1 MYLFIAI
8 HELVEENPVIK
19 LEDHIST
26 KCLSCQPSERVEE
39 NLNSM
44 TTSNSSYE
52 LFGKLSAAMKSKS
65 AEVKEKLI
73 EYIVNPT
80 GSNGQATERHVK
92 SSDKV
97 SKRYRNMAPVF
108 SIDDDDA
115 GKFRS
120 SALCSIYNMTSFS
133 HLLRSSCCN

>member
-1 MYLFIAI
+1 
-8 HELVEENPVIK
+8 VEENPIIEF
-19 LEDHIST
+19 EDHNPQTCLACRPIVST
-26 KCLSCQPSERVEE
+26 EE
-39 NLNSM
+39 NLNTM

-65 AEVKEKLI
+65 AEVKEKLFD
-73 EYIVNPT
+73 YIVNPT
-80 GSNGQATERHVK
+80 GSTGPAAERHVR

-115 GKFRS
+115 GMIFNLNWAHTKVMFVL
-120 SALCSIYNMTSFS
+120 ATYYDPPIV
-133 HLLRSSCCN
+133 LRNCNERAR

>member
-1 MYLFIAI
+1 
-8 HELVEENPVIK
+8 
-19 LEDHIST
+19 
-26 KCLSCQPSERVEE
+26 
-39 NLNSM
+39 
-44 TTSNSSYE
+44 
-52 LFGKLSAAMKSKS
+52 MKSKS

-115 GKFRS
+115 GNCC
-120 SALCSIYNMTSFS
+120 LHNQCSIHGVKSFS
-133 HLLRSSCCN
+133 HLLRP